1 MNRTEHTNPRGAN
14 GPTHICD
21 SFFGKPARLFFCLN
35 RQVRMSYDSSILGL
49 DCSRFMIHESGSMF
63 DLILARLVHSTR
75 PRQQFTPRRV
85 RDDGDDGPCGPRYRL
100 RRLCFCHVMR
110 RWMETRV
117 VLHRRR
123 ERSDGRSLYGHWRTR
138 GAPTGLLKYPTLF
151 RINPTSCDAFWPGLS
166 RSFGGRVMIRQSWDP
181 AVHGS

>member
-63 DLILARLVHSTR
+63 DLRAEGNSLTPPRDRVGNSLLDAPATMAKTDLMGPAIGLVAFTSVILCVVGWKRGWCCTEGESEEM
-75 PRQQFTPRRV
+75 
-85 RDDGDDGPCGPRYRL
+85 
-100 RRLCFCHVMR
+100 RRLLNLR
-110 RWMETRV
+110 
-117 VLHRRR
+117 LA
-123 ERSDGRSLYGHWRTR
+123 ERY
-138 GAPTGLLKYPTLF
+138 
-151 RINPTSCDAFWPGLS
+151 
-166 RSFGGRVMIRQSWDP
+166 V
-181 AVHGS
+181 